1 MLLLERIESS
11 KVLTYSVSFTDI
23 YAFDFKRTQRLSP
36 GYKALGRGLRMIKK
50 GPCSQEL
57 IDQSKRREN
66 KRERL
71 EMQFVKA

>member
-1 MLLLERIESS
+1 M
-11 KVLTYSVSFTDI
+11 
-23 YAFDFKRTQRLSP
+23 
-36 GYKALGRGLRMIKK
+36 YKALGRGLRMIKK
-50 GPCSQEL
+50 GLCSQEL

>member
-1 MLLLERIESS
+1 M
-11 KVLTYSVSFTDI
+11 Y
-23 YAFDFKRTQRLSP
+23 Q
-36 GYKALGRGLRMIKK
+36 ALGRGLRMIKK

-57 IDQSKRREN
+57 IDQSRRREN